1 MTVSAIL
8 QNKGTSIIT
17 ISPDAS
23 LSEAVESLAKH
34 RIGAIVAVDGKAHV
48 AGIISER
55 DVVRILGE
63 KGPEVLSEP
72 VSSVMTRTVVT
83 CTTSETIPVV
93 MERMTRGR
101 FRHVPVVEDGR
112 LLGIISI
119 GDVVKFR
126 VEEMERES
134 AALRD
139 YIMTA

>member
-8 QNKGTSIIT
+8 QGKSKSLIT

-23 LSEAVESLAKH
+23 LTDAVKSLAEH
-34 RIGAIVAVDGKAHV
+34 RIGAIVAVDSAGRV

-55 DVVRILGE
+55 DVVRLLGE
-63 KGPEVLSEP
+63 KGPEMLAEP
-72 VSSVMTRTVVT
+72 VSSVMTRAVVT
-83 CTTSETIPVV
+83 CTSDETIPGV

-101 FRHVPVVEDGR
+101 FRHVPVVEGDR

>member
-8 QNKGTSIIT
+8 QGKSKSLIT
-17 ISPDAS
+17 ISPEAS
-23 LSEAVESLAKH
+23 LTEAVKSLAEH
-34 RIGAIVAVDGKAHV
+34 RIGAIVAVDAAGRV

-63 KGPEVLSEP
+63 KGPAILSES
-72 VSSVMTRTVVT
+72 VSSVMTRAVVT
-83 CTTSETIPVV
+83 CTTDETVPGV

-101 FRHVPVVEDGR
+101 FRHVPVVEGDR